1 MATGAKLQFSM
12 HCYFTMWLVI
22 VVIWSVHTVSLKYM
36 KYFPLSVNKKFKY
49 NLVSLYAVWRIYKD
63 DSIAKQNEQMHATL
77 IYNLHFQ
84 LQQTFDQQA
93 CRGRL
98 NQLAC
103 KHNM

>member
-1 MATGAKLQFSM
+1 M
-12 HCYFTMWLVI
+12 
-22 VVIWSVHTVSLKYM
+22 SVHTVSLKYM